1 MSTEH
6 LLAIKIFSLSLM
18 CMPVF
23 LHLSFEKAC
32 FIVKIK
38 SAIKSC
44 GLFPENVGFVAS
56 GYIYQFCA
64 STKSFPTERASV
76 MILE

>member
-1 MSTEH
+1 
-6 LLAIKIFSLSLM
+6 
-18 CMPVF
+18 MPVF

-38 SAIKSC
+38 SVIKSC

-64 STKSFPTERASV
+64 STKSFPTESASV

>member
-38 SAIKSC
+38 SVIKSC

-56 GYIYQFCA
+56 G
-64 STKSFPTERASV
+64 
-76 MILE
+76 